1 MNDTPLAPGRR
12 LAELRQ
18 QMGLS
23 QRRVAELSGLT
34 HSAISTIEQDKVSPA
49 VSTLQ
54 KLLKVYGL
62 SLSAFFSETADVT
75 PPKVVIDA
83 QELIDIGSQGVSLRL
98 IHNGNPQ
105 RTLAMLLETYQP
117 GATNGEKIRHQGEE
131 TGTLLEGEITLTISG
146 QHYHLKAGQS
156 YVINTGNPHSFT
168 NSSAQPCRIVSAHT
182 PANF

>member
-1 MNDTPLAPGRR
+1 MNEGSLAPGRR
-12 LAELRQ
+12 LSEIRQ

-62 SLSAFFSETADVT
+62 SLSEFFSEPVKAKTL
-75 PPKVVIDA
+75 KVVIDE
-83 QELIDIGSQGVSLRL
+83 QDLIDIGSQGVSLRL

-105 RTLAMLLETYQP
+105 RTLAMLLETYEP
-117 GATNGEKIRHQGEE
+117 GATTGEKIRHQGEE
-131 TGTLLEGEITLTISG
+131 TGTLLEGQITLTIGG
-146 QHYHLKAGQS
+146 QSFHLHAGQS
-156 YVINTGNPHSFT
+156 YVIDTGNPHSFT
-168 NSSAQPCRIVSAHT
+168 NSSAQRCRIISAHT
-182 PANF
+182 PATL

>member
-1 MNDTPLAPGRR
+1 MNESAPGRR
-12 LAELRQ
+12 LSEIRH
-18 QMGLS
+18 QMGMS

-62 SLSAFFSETADVT
+62 SLSEFFAESVKAAE
-75 PPKVVIDA
+75 PKVVLEPD
-83 QELIDIGSQGVSLRL
+83 ELIEIGSQGVSLRL
-98 IHNGNPQ
+98 IHNGSPQ

-117 GATNGEKIRHQGEE
+117 GTTTGEKIRHQGEE
-131 TGTLLEGEITLTISG
+131 TGTLLEGEIILTISG
-146 QHYHLKAGQS
+146 QSYHLHAGQS
-156 YVINTGNPHSFT
+156 YVINTGHPHSFT

-182 PANF
+182 PATF